1 MARCHGRAWSNS
13 SAAGRWHRRGLFM
26 LLALVAASA
35 PTQAQQD
42 RIDDILSAIVGVH
55 ADVPATART
64 ADTLG
69 TSRAGSGVVIDG
81 NGLVLTIGYLIL
93 ESGITDIVDAGGK
106 TIPADIVA
114 YDYESGFGLLRALQP
129 LGVRP
134 MELGDSTALAPAQQ
148 VLVVSRAEGNVEATP
163 ALVAGRRDFAGYWE
177 YLLADAIF
185 TAPVH
190 RSFGGAALI
199 DRQGR
204 LVGIGSLLVGDA
216 AGAGTPSPG
225 NMFVPIDALKPILA
239 ELVAEGRR
247 KLPARPWLGLYAEA
261 KPGGIAVGSV
271 AQDGPAERSGIREG
285 DVITAVAGQPVSDLG
300 DFYRRLWALG
310 PPGID
315 VPLSLERSGNPL
327 DITVRSADRYDW
339 LRLDPTY

>member
-1 MARCHGRAWSNS
+1 MARCHRRLWSDP
-13 SAAGRWHRRGLFM
+13 SAAGRWRRRSLGV
-26 LLALVAASA
+26 LLALLVASA
-35 PTQAQQD
+35 PAQAQQD
-42 RIDDILSAIVGVH
+42 RIDDILAAIVGVN

-81 NGLVLTIGYLIL
+81 NGLVLTIGYVIL

-106 TIPADIVA
+106 TIPADVVA

-129 LGVRP
+129 LAVRP
-134 MELGDSTALAPAQQ
+134 MELGDSAALTLLQQ
-148 VLVVSRAEGNVEATP
+148 VLVVSRAAGTVEATP
-163 ALVAGRRDFAGYWE
+163 DLVASRREFAGYWE

-190 RSFGGAALI
+190 RSFAGAALI
-199 DRQGR
+199 DREGR
-204 LVGIGSLLVGDA
+204 LVGIGSLFIGDA
-216 AGAGTPSPG
+216 AGTDTPTPG

-247 KLPARPWLGLYAEA
+247 KQTGHPWLGLFAEPR
-261 KPGGIAVGSV
+261 PGGIRIASV
-271 AQDGPAERSGIREG
+271 AREGPAERSGLKQG
-285 DVITAVAGQPVSDLG
+285 DLITAVAGQPVSDLG
-300 DFYRRLWALG
+300 DFYRRMWALG

-315 VPLSLERSGNPL
+315 VPLSVRRSGGAL